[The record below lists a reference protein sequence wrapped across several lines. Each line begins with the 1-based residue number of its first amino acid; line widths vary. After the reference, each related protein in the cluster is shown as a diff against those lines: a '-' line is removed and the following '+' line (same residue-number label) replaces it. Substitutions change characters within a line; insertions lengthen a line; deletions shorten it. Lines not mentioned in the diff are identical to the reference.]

1 MRDAVV
7 VSTARTPTG
16 KAYRGTLAGTQTQHL
31 AAHALA
37 AAVEEAG
44 IEGGEIEYVVLGC
57 AMQEGTSQLSTRA
70 SIRCA
75 SRKATRPRIPAG
87 RMRDPV
93 LGTHRNSRVSQF
105 WPLRGP

>member
-44 IEGGEIEYVVLGC
+44 IEGGEMEYVVLGC

-75 SRKATRPRIPAG
+75 SRKATASDHAALALDDDIEVGQPRKC
-87 RMRDPV
+87 
-93 LGTHRNSRVSQF
+93 
-105 WPLRGP
+105 